1 MQTLTCI
8 HAPIYHKH
16 RVRDP
21 YYTLRGFSP
30 IKAQVNSA
38 AAVQCVWT
46 AMDNIKSTPSVLF
59 TAGDWT
65 SYLTFSDDKRSQVKR
80 SFNLR
85 HPDVIQGTP
94 CGDDMCSVKLVS
106 SIVSTNRGL
115 LQTAPVEDHHVSY
128 PLRLWA
134 GQKDT
139 HIKNIADMQ
148 SELFKR
154 VRENVQFLDVQDGEV
169 LDCQRL
175 QNGCVGR
182 KRKRNLCSDGNF

>member
-8 HAPIYHKH
+8 HAPIYHKQH
-16 RVRDP
+16 TRDP
-21 YYTLRGFSP
+21 YYTLRGFSI
-30 IKAQVNSA
+30 IKAEVNPA

-80 SFNLR
+80 CINLE
-85 HPDVIQGTP
+85 HSDVIQGTP
-94 CGDDMCSVKLVS
+94 CGDEMCSVKLVS
-106 SIVSTNRGL
+106 SIVSTKKGL
-115 LQTAPVEDHHVSY
+115 LHTVPVEDHTVSY

-134 GQKDT
+134 GQKDS

-154 VRENVQFLDVQDGEV
+154 VRENVQFLDVQDGEI

-175 QNGCVGR
+175 QNGCVGS
-182 KRKRNLCSDGNF
+182 KRKRNLCNDKDL

>member
-8 HAPIYHKH
+8 HVPIYHKQ

-21 YYTLRGFSP
+21 YYTLRGFSI
-30 IKAQVNSA
+30 IKAEVNPA

-80 SFNLR
+80 CINLE
-85 HPDVIQGTP
+85 HSDVIQGTP
-94 CGDDMCSVKLVS
+94 CGDEMCSVKLVS
-106 SIVSTNRGL
+106 SIVSTKKGL
-115 LQTAPVEDHHVSY
+115 LQTVPVEDHTVSY

-134 GQKDT
+134 GQKDS

-154 VRENVQFLDVQDGEV
+154 VRENVQFLDVQDGEI

-175 QNGCVGR
+175 QNGCVGS
-182 KRKRNLCSDGNF
+182 KRKRNLCDDGNA